1 MSCCES
7 IKSELVSGAMG
18 FIRNQEEKL
27 AAKLL
32 RWQYEKQKLPL
43 PAEADLMTQKARIV
57 DEAHRIARERGG
69 NLLEIMKELV
79 SDFFNKNR

>member
-1 MSCCES
+1 
-7 IKSELVSGAMG
+7 MG

-27 AAKLL
+27 AAKFL

-43 PAEADLMTQKARIV
+43 PSEVDLMTQAARIV

-69 NLLEIMKELV
+69 NLFEIMKELV
-79 SDFFNKNR
+79 RDFLKKT

>member
-1 MSCCES
+1 M
-7 IKSELVSGAMG
+7 VSGAMG

-27 AAKLL
+27 AAKVL

-43 PAEADLMTQKARIV
+43 PAEADLMTQTGRIV

-69 NLLEIMKELV
+69 NLFEIMKELV
-79 SDFFNKNR
+79 RDFLTKK

>member
-1 MSCCES
+1 
-7 IKSELVSGAMG
+7 MG